1 MDSLQLNMIC
11 TYKMITEDGDDEVG
25 LKQMLYQMQL
35 LQAFDIGEYN
45 DEIINNKIITLY
57 QEIKDTSF
65 VKILIQQNPHTIH
78 FEEPEL
84 IFRTL
89 FSYDYFDLF
98 HKCLYY
104 YSKNEPIDHVIELLL
119 NEFNTK

>member
-35 LQAFDIGEYN
+35 LQAFDIAEYN
-45 DEIINNKIITLY
+45 NDIINNKIIALY
-57 QEIKDTSF
+57 QEIRDTSF
-65 VKILIQQNPHTIH
+65 VKILMQQNPNTIH

-84 IFRTL
+84 IFTTL

-104 YSKNEPIDHVIELLL
+104 HSKNESIDDTMNLLL
-119 NEFNTK
+119 KEFNIN

>member
-1 MDSLQLNMIC
+1 M
-11 TYKMITEDGDDEVG
+11 TEEGEDEIG

-35 LQAFDIGEYN
+35 LQAFDITEYN
-45 DEIINNKIITLY
+45 DDIMNNKIITLY

-104 YSKNEPIDHVIELLL
+104 YSKNEPVDHLIELLL

>member
-1 MDSLQLNMIC
+1 MESLQLNMIC
-11 TYKMITEDGDDEVG
+11 TYKMMTEDGEDEVG
-25 LKQMLYQMQL
+25 LKQMLYQLQL
-35 LQAFDIGEYN
+35 LQAFDITEYN
-45 DEIINNKIITLY
+45 DDIMNNKIATLY

-65 VKILIQQNPHTIH
+65 VKTLMQNNPHIIH
-78 FEEPEL
+78 FEDPEL

-104 YSKNEPIDHVIELLL
+104 YSKNEPIDNVTELLL

>member
-11 TYKMITEDGDDEVG
+11 TYKMITEDGDGEVG

-35 LQAFDIGEYN
+35 LQAFDIAEYN
-45 DEIINNKIITLY
+45 NDIINNKIIALY
-57 QEIKDTSF
+57 QEIRDTSF
-65 VKILIQQNPHTIH
+65 VKILMQQNPNTIH

-84 IFRTL
+84 IFTTL

-104 YSKNEPIDHVIELLL
+104 HSKNESIDDTMNLLL
-119 NEFNTK
+119 KEFNIN

>member
-1 MDSLQLNMIC
+1 MNTLQLNMIC
-11 TYKMITEDGDDEVG
+11 TYKMMTEDGDDEVG

-35 LQAFDIGEYN
+35 LQAFDIAEYN
-45 DEIINNKIITLY
+45 DGIINNKIIALY

-65 VKILIQQNPHTIH
+65 VKILMQQNPHTIH

-104 YSKNEPIDHVIELLL
+104 HSKNEPMDDVIELLL

>member
-1 MDSLQLNMIC
+1 MI
-11 TYKMITEDGDDEVG
+11 EDGEDEVG
-25 LKQMLYQMQL
+25 LKQMLYQLQL
-35 LQAFDIGEYN
+35 LQAFDIAEYN
-45 DEIINNKIITLY
+45 DDIINNKIIALY

-65 VKILIQQNPHTIH
+65 VKILMQKNPHTIH
-78 FEEPEL
+78 FKESEL

-104 YSKNEPIDHVIELLL
+104 YSNNESINESLDILLS
-119 NEFNTK
+119 EFKMN

>member
-11 TYKMITEDGDDEVG
+11 TYKMITEDGEDEVG